1 MSDTPIIKK
10 SELLPILN
18 QECSKIPWSELQRFF
33 ASGNAIFVHE
43 SLDLIDTAAEIALD
57 NKEQLQSWMT
67 DELVMNVSNTM
78 AQQWWDEQASVW
90 AVVVAPWV
98 FVQNIQEKQ
107 SS

>member
-1 MSDTPIIKK
+1 MTEKRSLKK

-33 ASGNAIFVHE
+33 ATGHAIFVHE

-57 NKEQLQSWMT
+57 NKDQLKGWLEE
-67 DELVMNVSNTM
+67 ELVANVSDSM
-78 AQQWWDEQASVW
+78 AQQWWDQESSVW

-98 FVQNIQEKQ
+98 FVQNIAVKP
-107 SS
+107 S